1 MKQASGAHVFSP
13 RAQWEILH
21 CVQDDSC
28 GFRMTVLGDWRGDS
42 FELWRDDS
50 LFVILSV
57 ERYLCWSG
65 SEWALVELPF
75 RACFVRVVQYF
86 FTRSTQYTHKNVYT
100 VSSKLSIICVYT
112 PLQGMKTLWLTSHL
126 NCPQKFE

>member
-21 CVQDDSC
+21 CVQDDSY
-28 GFRMTVLGDWRGDS
+28 GFRMTVLGLS
-42 FELWRDDS
+42 RDNN